1 MRVLLMR
8 NLWRKFFV
16 QLREL
21 RDGIESEFQVKLPHI
36 SMGMTND
43 FAIAKT
49 VAIGRVRTWDAH
61 HSVIKSASPMMIL

>member
-21 RDGIESEFQVKLPHI
+21 RDEIESEFQVKLPHL

-49 VAIGRVRTWDAH
+49 VAIGRVRT
-61 HSVIKSASPMMIL
+61 